1 MTMLDATALAQRLQA
16 RFGLGLLGGLE
27 DVDGGTFVVLRPV
40 DLPRP
45 NGFGIVVARTPRQ
58 VEASFRADAF
68 TRSLLRHMAEAD
80 ETARTTFST
89 LAKKAAIDGFRLS
102 ISVNGNP
109 IDAADDLPHGEWA
122 KFELDCDKRVVSG
135 KLSGDQSHD
144 FALEAASTCL
154 GMTLALLPL
163 EEVIDTVPGFEV
175 GLPEGAKIQVEVNK
189 YERSPVNRAACIAHF
204 GTTCNVCGFDF
215 GVHYGDFGQDFIE
228 VHHRVPV
235 SSMGGE
241 YRVDPVRDLVPVC
254 GNCHAMLHRTNP
266 PLSTDDLKTL
276 IAEAVSKRLKI
287 VGG

>member
-16 RFGLGLLGGLE
+16 RFGLGLSGGLE
-27 DVDGGTFVVLRPV
+27 DIDGGTFVVLRPV

-68 TRSLLRHMAEAD
+68 TRTLLRCMAEAD
-80 ETARTTFST
+80 ETARATFST
-89 LAKKAAIDGFRLS
+89 LARKAASDGFRLN
-102 ISVNGNP
+102 ISVNGSP

-122 KFELDCDKRVVSG
+122 KFELDCDKRLISG
-135 KLSGDQSHD
+135 KLPSDQSYS
-144 FALEAASTCL
+144 FVLEVASTCL
-154 GMTLALLPL
+154 SMALALLPL
-163 EEVIDTVPGFEV
+163 EDVIDTVSGFEI
-175 GLPEGAKIQVEVNK
+175 GLPEGAKVRVEVNK

-215 GVHYGDFGQDFIE
+215 GAHYGDLGQDFIE

-241 YRVDPVRDLVPVC
+241 YRIDPVRDLVPVC

-266 PLSTDDLKTL
+266 PLSTDFLKTL
-276 IAEAVSKRLKI
+276 IAEAMSK
-287 VGG
+287 